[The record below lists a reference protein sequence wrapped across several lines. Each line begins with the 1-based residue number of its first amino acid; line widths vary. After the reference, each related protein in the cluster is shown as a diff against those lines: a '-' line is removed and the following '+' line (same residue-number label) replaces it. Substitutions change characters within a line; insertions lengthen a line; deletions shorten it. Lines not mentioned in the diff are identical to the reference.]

1 MDLADCPLDTDVT
14 VLAVDPDC
22 EACLRMRELGLRVGT
37 CVRVTHRGPAGS
49 RVIAVGASRVALD
62 ARTAARIAVAAPTAA
77 PAARWAAGAR

>member
-37 CVRVTHRGPAGS
+37 CVRVTHRGPAGA
-49 RVIAVGASRVALD
+49 RVVAVGATRVAVD
-62 ARTAARIAVAAPTAA
+62 ALTAARIAVAAPVGVTAQ
-77 PAARWAAGAR
+77 